1 MSARNVIQFLRVVA
15 TRPDVLQDLRTKTKD
30 TVLRAAAED
39 FRLPFSGQ
47 DFDSVVWALEVYL
60 AKKRADDFDARFGLW
75 QTMWGQY
82 YLEYLVADLMASF
95 QEADIEAVIAGQP
108 A

>member
-1 MSARNVIQFLRVVA
+1 MSARNVIQFLRIVA
-15 TRPDVLQDLRTKTKD
+15 TRPDVLQDLRTKAKEA
-30 TVLRAAAED
+30 VLRAAAEE

-60 AKKRADDFDARFGLW
+60 AKKRREDFDAHFELW
-75 QTMWGQY
+75 HTMWGQY
-82 YLEYLVADLMASF
+82 YLEYVASDLMASF
-95 QEADIEAVIAGQP
+95 QEADIEAVIAAQP